1 MKNLNLI
8 FLLIGFFCFA
18 NGQNVDSL
26 QIKLNELEQKNQKIE
41 SLIKK
46 VEVAEKKHESA
57 FYRLKVFLQSLIKD
71 KAANKV
77 KNSNLMNREAIKVEN
92 PTDPV
97 NEDDL
102 PSGIDTIRGGWLY
115 RLFHKDHF
123 YLKKYKTI
131 DNEKIYYD

>member
-57 FYRLKVFLQSLIKD
+57 FYRLKVFLKSLIKEQ
-71 KAANKV
+71 ASNKTER
-77 KNSNLMNREAIKVEN
+77 SGLMNREGIKAEN
-92 PTDPV
+92 QTDPV
-97 NEDDL
+97 TEVDI
-102 PSGIDTIRGGWLY
+102 PSGVDTIRGGWLY
-115 RLFHKDHF
+115 RLFNKGNF
-123 YLKKYKTI
+123 IYKKYKI
-131 DNEKIYYD
+131 LNNEKVYLN